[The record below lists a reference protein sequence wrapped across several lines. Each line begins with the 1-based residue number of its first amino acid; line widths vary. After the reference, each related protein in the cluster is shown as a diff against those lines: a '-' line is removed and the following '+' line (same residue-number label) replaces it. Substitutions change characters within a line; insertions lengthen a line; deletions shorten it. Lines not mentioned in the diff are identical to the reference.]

1 MKAVQLGRSRGRLS
15 QQPAENLFGW
25 TVFIL
30 LLCGFAVA
38 CWIGT
43 FYVFNHPEQPFNYQL
58 LSKLKKL
65 DSPKRFELTAAPSG
79 EFLDADKL
87 LERYGAMTAAQLQ
100 EESNG
105 LLRAYIRNYDHQ
117 VNKIPYVVGK
127 FTVLDAFPATDAQYF
142 GPGMV
147 VLAQSNDVPTL
158 YIEYVFAAPADSLP
172 VMKQVLTTGL
182 GIELR
187 RSYDLSAVVHVSAP
201 GDGKLLLT
209 CVPLLY
215 GSYGQKGAT
224 FNLEPPEKL
233 YVKAGLPVVTRAQLQ
248 GAEQRYAE
256 YRQANAG
263 TITASKEQTNTSKL
277 VVSATPSPTTS
288 PPLMAAL
295 RAELV
300 KKPTPTATVRG
311 ASVLKPGST
320 PVTTKPTATPMKVAV
335 ATQPPNNVSA
345 VSPGSTPKQGPYT
358 QNFQAFLSASPTPA
372 LSGRVETWPTYRP
385 GQMPRGRLLD
395 VTQGQDLADHGLGD
409 NPVYLRGDFTVTA
422 ARENR
427 AVLRSRQMD
436 HDNTRVIVEYPKGLT
451 VPKEGDNFQRDAQ
464 RPFQVV
470 DVRRGTDGQLNIY
483 VREITEQ

>member
-1 MKAVQLGRSRGRLS
+1 MKAVELGRSRGRLS

-58 LSKLKKL
+58 LAKLKKL
-65 DSPKRFELTAAPSG
+65 DAPKRFELTAAPSG
-79 EFLDADKL
+79 EFLGADKL
-87 LERYGAMTAAQLQ
+87 LERYGAMTASQLQ
-100 EESNG
+100 DESNN

-117 VNKIPYVVGK
+117 INKIPYVVGK
-127 FTVLDAFPATDAQYF
+127 FTVLDAFPASDAQYF
-142 GPGMV
+142 GSGMV

-158 YIEYVFAAPADSLP
+158 YIEYVFCAPADSLP

-215 GSYGQKGAT
+215 GSYGQNGAT

-233 YVKAGLPVVTRAQLQ
+233 YVKAGLPIVTRGQLQ
-248 GAEQRYAE
+248 SAEQRYTE
-256 YRQANAG
+256 YKQANGG
-263 TITASKEQTNTSKL
+263 TTAASKEQTNTSKL
-277 VVSATPSPTTS
+277 VVSATPKPTAS

-300 KKPTPTATVRG
+300 KKPVPSATIRG
-311 ASVLKPGST
+311 ATVLKPGST
-320 PVTTKPTATPMKVAV
+320 PATTKPTTTPMKVAV
-335 ATQPPNNVSA
+335 ATPPANTA
-345 VSPGSTPKQGPYT
+345 STPGTTSKQGPYT
-358 QNFQAFLSASPTPA
+358 QNFQSFLSASPTPA

-395 VTQGQDLADHGLGD
+395 ISQGQDLADHGLGD
-409 NPVYLRGDFTVTA
+409 SPVYLRGDFTVTA

-427 AVLRSRQMD
+427 AVLRSRQTD
-436 HDNTRVIVEYPKGLT
+436 RDNTRIIVEYPKGLN
-451 VPKEGDNFQRDAQ
+451 VPKEGENFQRDAQ

-470 DVRRGTDGQLNIY
+470 DVRRGADGQLNIY
-483 VREITEQ
+483 VREITDTQ